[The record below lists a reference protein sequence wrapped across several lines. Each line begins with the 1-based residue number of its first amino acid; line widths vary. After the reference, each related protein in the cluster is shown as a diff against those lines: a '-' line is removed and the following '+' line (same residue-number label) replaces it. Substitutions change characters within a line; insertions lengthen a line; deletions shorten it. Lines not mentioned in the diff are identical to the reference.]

1 MIVMETIGPHT
12 LKRRFSKSLQSK
24 FQTPVRNVLE
34 EELRVCE
41 LYESALCFCPL
52 AGTQPEQGSSY
63 FLGLL
68 SGCHL

>member
-1 MIVMETIGPHT
+1 MVVMEAIGPHT

-34 EELRVCE
+34 GEPRVCE
-41 LYESALCFCPL
+41 LCESALCFCPL
-52 AGTQPEQGSSY
+52 AETQPEQGSSY
-63 FLGLL
+63 LLGLL